1 MQARYFHALPAWT
14 KRGVPLPGVRLF
26 RSCGCDFD
34 WHDDAYSIQYGLPND
49 LGLEFEGFWYMARAK
64 APDRL
69 AATFTM
75 RTGNLILEASE
86 GPFSVPA

>member
-1 MQARYFHALPAWT
+1 
-14 KRGVPLPGVRLF
+14 
-26 RSCGCDFD
+26 
-34 WHDDAYSIQYGLPND
+34 
-49 LGLEFEGFWYMARAK
+49 MARAK

-86 GPFSVPA
+86 GPFSVPAWRHARTASDQSLSVALAGRAVRLQSNIMLLR